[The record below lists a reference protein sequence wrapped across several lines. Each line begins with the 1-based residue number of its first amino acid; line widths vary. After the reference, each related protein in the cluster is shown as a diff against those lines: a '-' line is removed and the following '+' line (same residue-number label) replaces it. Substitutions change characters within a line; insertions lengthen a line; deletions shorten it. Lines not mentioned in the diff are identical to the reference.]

1 MQKRVQEI
9 ESLLKQFSDRSKVT
23 LKLAHELSLDS
34 GVNLISDHVLFIIID
49 KSEKYI
55 EKILNNLGADIS
67 SLQKQLSSS
76 LSLLKKS
83 QQENKIDK
91 SITKLI
97 DVARHLIIKNGDKVI
112 TQEIL
117 LLSLTC
123 VNNPGQKILFNE
135 GVNFNKLQDE
145 INRFRKGKKA
155 MNETAESG
163 FDTLNRFA
171 TNLTANAL
179 KGLLDPVIGR
189 DEEIRRVIQVLSR
202 RTKNNPVLIGEPG
215 VGKTAILEGLA
226 IRIAQDD
233 VPEKLKDKEIFSL
246 DLASILA
253 GAKFRG
259 DFEERLKSLLNEVE
273 KKRDKIVLFI
283 DELHSLVGAGGADGS
298 LDASNIFKPAL
309 ARGELHCVGATT
321 FEEYRK
327 YIEKDKALARRFQQV
342 YINEPDIENSISMMR
357 GLKEKYEL
365 FHGIT
370 ISDKALLASVHLS
383 SRYINDRFLPDKAI
397 DLIDE
402 AASRKRIEIDSKPDA
417 LDETDRRIIQLKIE
431 RKVLKKEKDQSSH
444 DRLDKVEDELKELQ
458 LISEKETKNWKLSK
472 KLIEDEQQR
481 KVDLE
486 NARNELD
493 IVKRDGDWER
503 AGEIS
508 YQVIPNLERKIT
520 ENETNADQIN
530 TIVSEQ
536 DVATVVS
543 KWTGIPLEKMMEF
556 ERIKLINIKDE
567 LKKSIIGQDIVID
580 AISKTIIRSRA
591 GLSDPTS
598 PLGSFIFLGSTGVGK
613 TETAKALAKFL
624 FNDSESL
631 IRIDMSEYMEKH
643 SISRLIGAPPGY
655 VGYDEGGVLTEAVIR
670 RPYRVILFDEIEKAH
685 LDVLN
690 LLLQVMDD
698 GRLTDSHGK
707 TVDFTNT
714 IIIMTSNMG
723 SEYFESN
730 LNFGE
735 KNEKTKSVIN
745 KVMNAVKSKLS
756 PEFINRLDEILFFSK
771 LGKSHVADI
780 VEIQLNY
787 LKNRLLL
794 NNYSIVWDDKV
805 CDTIALKGY
814 NPEYGARPIKREI
827 RDVVEDKISEMII
840 NNNIR
845 EGSVIR
851 IEVVDNNIEVNLV

>member
-1 MQKRVQEI
+1 M
-9 ESLLKQFSDRSKVT
+9 
-23 LKLAHELSLDS
+23 
-34 GVNLISDHVLFIIID
+34 
-49 KSEKYI
+49 
-55 EKILNNLGADIS
+55 
-67 SLQKQLSSS
+67 
-76 LSLLKKS
+76 SLLKKS

-493 IVKRDGDWER
+493 LVKRDGDWER

-730 LNFGE
+730 LNFSE

-745 KVMNAVKSKLS
+745 KVMNVVKSKLS

-827 RDVVEDKISEMII
+827 RDVVEDKISELII
-840 NNNIR
+840 NNNIK
-845 EGSVIR
+845 EGSVIM

>member
-1 MQKRVQEI
+1 M
-9 ESLLKQFSDRSKVT
+9 
-23 LKLAHELSLDS
+23 
-34 GVNLISDHVLFIIID
+34 
-49 KSEKYI
+49 
-55 EKILNNLGADIS
+55 
-67 SLQKQLSSS
+67 
-76 LSLLKKS
+76 SLLKKS

-123 VNNPGQKILFNE
+123 VNNPGQKLLLNE

-431 RKVLKKEKDQSSH
+431 RKVLKKEKDQSSY

-486 NARNELD
+486 NAKKELD

-520 ENETNADQIN
+520 ENETNAEQIN

-598 PLGSFIFLGSTGVGK
+598 PLGTFMFLGSTGVGK

-655 VGYDEGGVLTEAVIR
+655 VGYEEGGVLTEAVIR

-730 LNFGE
+730 LNFSE
-735 KNEKTKSVIN
+735 KNEKTKSVMN
-745 KVMNAVKSKLS
+745 KVMNVVKSKLS

-771 LGKSHVADI
+771 LGKSHVAEI
-780 VEIQLNY
+780 VEIQLNF

-840 NNNIR
+840 NNNIQ
-845 EGSVIR
+845 EGSVIK
-851 IEVVDNNIEVNLV
+851 IEVFNNNIEVNLV

>member
-1 MQKRVQEI
+1 M
-9 ESLLKQFSDRSKVT
+9 
-23 LKLAHELSLDS
+23 
-34 GVNLISDHVLFIIID
+34 
-49 KSEKYI
+49 
-55 EKILNNLGADIS
+55 
-67 SLQKQLSSS
+67 
-76 LSLLKKS
+76 SLLKKS

-123 VNNPGQKILFNE
+123 VNNPGQKLLLNE

-444 DRLDKVEDELKELQ
+444 DRLDKVEGELKELQ

-486 NARNELD
+486 NAKKELD

-520 ENETNADQIN
+520 ENETNAEQIN

-580 AISKTIIRSRA
+580 AISKTIFRSRA

-730 LNFGE
+730 LNFSE

-771 LGKSHVADI
+771 LGKSHVASI
-780 VEIQLNY
+780 VEIQLNH

-805 CDTIALKGY
+805 CDIIALKGY

-827 RDVVEDKISEMII
+827 RDVVEDKISELII
-840 NNNIR
+840 NNNIK
-845 EGSVIR
+845 EGSVIM

>member
-1 MQKRVQEI
+1 M
-9 ESLLKQFSDRSKVT
+9 
-23 LKLAHELSLDS
+23 
-34 GVNLISDHVLFIIID
+34 
-49 KSEKYI
+49 
-55 EKILNNLGADIS
+55 
-67 SLQKQLSSS
+67 
-76 LSLLKKS
+76 
-83 QQENKIDK
+83 
-91 SITKLI
+91 
-97 DVARHLIIKNGDKVI
+97 
-112 TQEIL
+112 
-117 LLSLTC
+117 
-123 VNNPGQKILFNE
+123 
-135 GVNFNKLQDE
+135 
-145 INRFRKGKKA
+145 
-155 MNETAESG
+155 
-163 FDTLNRFA
+163 
-171 TNLTANAL
+171 
-179 KGLLDPVIGR
+179 
-189 DEEIRRVIQVLSR
+189 
-202 RTKNNPVLIGEPG
+202 
-215 VGKTAILEGLA
+215 
-226 IRIAQDD
+226 
-233 VPEKLKDKEIFSL
+233 
-246 DLASILA
+246 
-253 GAKFRG
+253 
-259 DFEERLKSLLNEVE
+259 KSLLNEVE

-486 NARNELD
+486 NAKKELD

-520 ENETNADQIN
+520 ENETNAEQIN

-598 PLGSFIFLGSTGVGK
+598 PLGSFMFLGSTGVGK

-730 LNFGE
+730 LNFSE

-771 LGKSHVADI
+771 LGKSHVAKI
-780 VEIQLNY
+780 VEIQLNF

-840 NNNIR
+840 NNNIQ
-845 EGSVIR
+845 EGSVIK
-851 IEVVDNNIEVNLV
+851 IEVFNNNIEVNLV

>member
-1 MQKRVQEI
+1 M
-9 ESLLKQFSDRSKVT
+9 
-23 LKLAHELSLDS
+23 
-34 GVNLISDHVLFIIID
+34 
-49 KSEKYI
+49 
-55 EKILNNLGADIS
+55 
-67 SLQKQLSSS
+67 
-76 LSLLKKS
+76 SLLKKS

-123 VNNPGQKILFNE
+123 VNNPGQKLLLNE
-135 GVNFNKLQDE
+135 GVDFNKLQDE

-493 IVKRDGDWER
+493 LVKRDGDWER

-508 YQVIPNLERKIT
+508 YQIIPNLERKIT

-730 LNFGE
+730 LNFSE

-805 CDTIALKGY
+805 CDTIALKSY

-827 RDVVEDKISEMII
+827 RDVVEDKISELII
-840 NNNIR
+840 NNNIK
-845 EGSVIR
+845 EGSVIM

>member
-1 MQKRVQEI
+1 M
-9 ESLLKQFSDRSKVT
+9 
-23 LKLAHELSLDS
+23 
-34 GVNLISDHVLFIIID
+34 
-49 KSEKYI
+49 
-55 EKILNNLGADIS
+55 
-67 SLQKQLSSS
+67 
-76 LSLLKKS
+76 SLLKKS

-123 VNNPGQKILFNE
+123 VNNPGKKLLLNE

-486 NARNELD
+486 NAKKELD

-520 ENETNADQIN
+520 ENETNAEQIN

-730 LNFGE
+730 LNFSE

-827 RDVVEDKISEMII
+827 RDVVEDKISELII
-840 NNNIR
+840 NNNIK
-845 EGSVIR
+845 EGSVIM

>member
-1 MQKRVQEI
+1 M
-9 ESLLKQFSDRSKVT
+9 
-23 LKLAHELSLDS
+23 
-34 GVNLISDHVLFIIID
+34 N
-49 KSEKYI
+49 
-55 EKILNNLGADIS
+55 
-67 SLQKQLSSS
+67 SS

-226 IRIAQDD
+226 IRIAHDD

-431 RKVLKKEKDQSSH
+431 RKVLKKEKDQSSY
-444 DRLDKVEDELKELQ
+444 DRLDRVEGELKELQ

-493 IVKRDGDWER
+493 LVKRDGDWER

-745 KVMNAVKSKLS
+745 KVMNAVKAKLS

-771 LGKSHVADI
+771 LGKSHVANI

>member
-1 MQKRVQEI
+1 M
-9 ESLLKQFSDRSKVT
+9 
-23 LKLAHELSLDS
+23 
-34 GVNLISDHVLFIIID
+34 
-49 KSEKYI
+49 
-55 EKILNNLGADIS
+55 
-67 SLQKQLSSS
+67 
-76 LSLLKKS
+76 SLLKKS

-123 VNNPGQKILFNE
+123 VNNPGQKILLNE
-135 GVNFNKLQDE
+135 GVDFNKLQDE

-444 DRLDKVEDELKELQ
+444 DRLEKVEDELKELQ
-458 LISEKETKNWKLSK
+458 LLSEKESKNWKLSK

-486 NARNELD
+486 NAKKELD

-508 YQVIPNLERKIT
+508 YQIIPNLERKIT
-520 ENETNADQIN
+520 ENETNAEQIN

-730 LNFGE
+730 LNFSE

-780 VEIQLNY
+780 VEIQLNH

-805 CDTIALKGY
+805 CDTIALKSY

-827 RDVVEDKISEMII
+827 RDVVEDKISELII
-840 NNNIR
+840 NNNIK
-845 EGSVIR
+845 EGSVIM

>member
-1 MQKRVQEI
+1 M
-9 ESLLKQFSDRSKVT
+9 
-23 LKLAHELSLDS
+23 
-34 GVNLISDHVLFIIID
+34 
-49 KSEKYI
+49 
-55 EKILNNLGADIS
+55 
-67 SLQKQLSSS
+67 
-76 LSLLKKS
+76 SLLKKS
-83 QQENKIDK
+83 QQESKIDT

-97 DVARHLIIKNGDKVI
+97 DVARHLIIKNGDKVV

-226 IRIAQDD
+226 IRIAHDD

-283 DELHSLVGAGGADGS
+283 DELHSLVGAGGTDGS

-431 RKVLKKEKDQSSH
+431 RKVLKKEKDQSSY
-444 DRLDKVEDELKELQ
+444 DRLDRVEGELKELQ

-493 IVKRDGDWER
+493 LVKRDGDWER

-520 ENETNADQIN
+520 ENETNAEQIN

-745 KVMNAVKSKLS
+745 KVMNAVKAKLS

-780 VEIQLNY
+780 VEIQLNC

-840 NNNIR
+840 NHNIR
-845 EGSVIR
+845 KGSVIR

>member
-1 MQKRVQEI
+1 M
-9 ESLLKQFSDRSKVT
+9 L
-23 LKLAHELSLDS
+23 
-34 GVNLISDHVLFIIID
+34 
-49 KSEKYI
+49 Y
-55 EKILNNLGADIS
+55 NLGADVS
-67 SLQKQLSSS
+67 NLHKQLSTS

-123 VNNPGQKILFNE
+123 VNNPGQKLLLNE
-135 GVNFNKLQDE
+135 GVNFIKLQDE

-486 NARNELD
+486 NAKKELD

-520 ENETNADQIN
+520 ENETNAEQIN

-598 PLGSFIFLGSTGVGK
+598 PLGTFMFLGSTGVGK

-655 VGYDEGGVLTEAVIR
+655 VGYEEGGVLTEAVIR

-730 LNFGE
+730 LNFSE

-840 NNNIR
+840 NNNIQ
-845 EGSVIR
+845 EGSVIK
-851 IEVVDNNIEVNLV
+851 IEVFNNNIEVNLV

>member
-1 MQKRVQEI
+1 M
-9 ESLLKQFSDRSKVT
+9 
-23 LKLAHELSLDS
+23 
-34 GVNLISDHVLFIIID
+34 
-49 KSEKYI
+49 
-55 EKILNNLGADIS
+55 
-67 SLQKQLSSS
+67 
-76 LSLLKKS
+76 SLLKKS

-123 VNNPGQKILFNE
+123 VNNPGQKLLLNE
-135 GVNFNKLQDE
+135 GVDFNKLQDE

-226 IRIAQDD
+226 IRIAHDD

-493 IVKRDGDWER
+493 LVKRDGDWER

-745 KVMNAVKSKLS
+745 KVMNAVKAKLS

>member
-1 MQKRVQEI
+1 M
-9 ESLLKQFSDRSKVT
+9 
-23 LKLAHELSLDS
+23 
-34 GVNLISDHVLFIIID
+34 
-49 KSEKYI
+49 
-55 EKILNNLGADIS
+55 
-67 SLQKQLSSS
+67 
-76 LSLLKKS
+76 SLLKKS

-123 VNNPGQKILFNE
+123 VNNPGQKLLLNE
-135 GVNFNKLQDE
+135 GVDFNKLQDE

-486 NARNELD
+486 NAKKELD

-508 YQVIPNLERKIT
+508 YQIIPNLERKIT

-730 LNFGE
+730 LNFSE

-771 LGKSHVADI
+771 LGKSHAADI

-827 RDVVEDKISEMII
+827 RDVVEDKISELII
-840 NNNIR
+840 NNNIK
-845 EGSVIR
+845 EGSVIM

>member
-1 MQKRVQEI
+1 
-9 ESLLKQFSDRSKVT
+9 
-23 LKLAHELSLDS
+23 
-34 GVNLISDHVLFIIID
+34 
-49 KSEKYI
+49 
-55 EKILNNLGADIS
+55 
-67 SLQKQLSSS
+67 

-123 VNNPGQKILFNE
+123 VNNPGQKLLLNE
-135 GVNFNKLQDE
+135 GVDFNKLQDE

-730 LNFGE
+730 LNFSE

-745 KVMNAVKSKLS
+745 KVMNVVKSKLS

-780 VEIQLNY
+780 VEIQLNS

-805 CDTIALKGY
+805 CDTIALKSY

-827 RDVVEDKISEMII
+827 RDVVEDKISELII
-840 NNNIR
+840 NNNIK
-845 EGSVIR
+845 EGSVIM

>member
-1 MQKRVQEI
+1 M
-9 ESLLKQFSDRSKVT
+9 
-23 LKLAHELSLDS
+23 
-34 GVNLISDHVLFIIID
+34 
-49 KSEKYI
+49 
-55 EKILNNLGADIS
+55 
-67 SLQKQLSSS
+67 
-76 LSLLKKS
+76 SLLKKS

-97 DVARHLIIKNGDKVI
+97 DVARHLIIENGDKVI

-123 VNNPGQKILFNE
+123 VNNPGQKLLFNE
-135 GVNFNKLQDE
+135 GVDFNKLQDE

-163 FDTLNRFA
+163 FDTLNRFS

-283 DELHSLVGAGGADGS
+283 DELHSLVGAGGTDGS

-383 SRYINDRFLPDKAI
+383 SRYINERFLPDKAI

-444 DRLDKVEDELKELQ
+444 DRLEKVEDELKELQ
-458 LISEKETKNWKLSK
+458 LLSEKESKNWKLSK

-486 NARNELD
+486 NAKKELD

-508 YQVIPNLERKIT
+508 YQIIPNLERKIS
-520 ENETNADQIN
+520 ENETNAEQIN

-730 LNFGE
+730 LNFSE

-780 VEIQLNY
+780 VEIQLNH

-805 CDTIALKGY
+805 CDTIALKSY

-827 RDVVEDKISEMII
+827 RDVVGDKISELII
-840 NNNIR
+840 NNNIK
-845 EGSVIR
+845 EGSVIM

>member
-1 MQKRVQEI
+1 M
-9 ESLLKQFSDRSKVT
+9 
-23 LKLAHELSLDS
+23 
-34 GVNLISDHVLFIIID
+34 
-49 KSEKYI
+49 
-55 EKILNNLGADIS
+55 
-67 SLQKQLSSS
+67 
-76 LSLLKKS
+76 SLLKKS

-123 VNNPGQKILFNE
+123 VNNPGQKLLLNE
-135 GVNFNKLQDE
+135 GVDFNKLQDE

-493 IVKRDGDWER
+493 LVKREGDWER

-508 YQVIPNLERKIT
+508 YQIIPNLERKIT

-730 LNFGE
+730 LNFSE

-805 CDTIALKGY
+805 CDTIALKSY

-827 RDVVEDKISEMII
+827 RDVVEDKISELII
-840 NNNIR
+840 NNNIK
-845 EGSVIR
+845 EGSVIM

>member
-1 MQKRVQEI
+1 M
-9 ESLLKQFSDRSKVT
+9 
-23 LKLAHELSLDS
+23 
-34 GVNLISDHVLFIIID
+34 
-49 KSEKYI
+49 
-55 EKILNNLGADIS
+55 
-67 SLQKQLSSS
+67 S

-123 VNNPGQKILFNE
+123 VNNPGQKLLLNE
-135 GVNFNKLQDE
+135 GVDFNKLQDE

-730 LNFGE
+730 LNFSE

-745 KVMNAVKSKLS
+745 KVMNVVKSKLS

-780 VEIQLNY
+780 VEIQLNS

-805 CDTIALKGY
+805 CDTIALKSY

-827 RDVVEDKISEMII
+827 RDVVEDKISELII
-840 NNNIR
+840 NNNIK
-845 EGSVIR
+845 EGSVIM

>member
-1 MQKRVQEI
+1 M
-9 ESLLKQFSDRSKVT
+9 
-23 LKLAHELSLDS
+23 
-34 GVNLISDHVLFIIID
+34 N
-49 KSEKYI
+49 
-55 EKILNNLGADIS
+55 
-67 SLQKQLSSS
+67 SS

-226 IRIAQDD
+226 IRIAHDD

-431 RKVLKKEKDQSSH
+431 RKVLKKEKDQSSY
-444 DRLDKVEDELKELQ
+444 DRLDRVEGELKELQ

-493 IVKRDGDWER
+493 LVKRDGDWER

-730 LNFGE
+730 LNFVE

-745 KVMNAVKSKLS
+745 KVMNAVKAKLS

>member
-1 MQKRVQEI
+1 MNTI
-9 ESLLKQFSDRSKVT
+9 LTLSKSPKPVYQ
-23 LKLAHELSLDS
+23 LD
-34 GVNLISDHVLFIIID
+34 
-49 KSEKYI
+49 E
-55 EKILNNLGADIS
+55 
-67 SLQKQLSSS
+67 
-76 LSLLKKS
+76 
-83 QQENKIDK
+83 
-91 SITKLI
+91 SITRLI
-97 DVARHLIIKNGDKVI
+97 DVAKSLIKQNGDKVI

-123 VNNPGQKILFNE
+123 YKNSGYEILCNE
-135 GVNFNKLQDE
+135 GLTFNKLDGE
-145 INRFRKGKKA
+145 IKRFRKGKKA

-171 TNLTANAL
+171 TNLTAHAL

-226 IRIAQDD
+226 IRIAHDD
-233 VPEKLKDKEIFSL
+233 VPEKLKGKEIFSL

-273 KKRDKIVLFI
+273 KKKDNIILFI
-283 DELHSLVGAGGADGS
+283 DELHSLVGAGGTDGS

-327 YIEKDKALARRFQQV
+327 YIEKDKALARRFQQIYV
-342 YINEPDIENSISMMR
+342 NEPDIENTISMMR

-370 ISDKALLASVHLS
+370 IADKALLSSVHLS
-383 SRYINDRFLPDKAI
+383 SRYISDRFLPDKAI

-431 RKVLKKEKDQSSH
+431 RKVLKKEKDQSSQE
-444 DRLDKVEDELKELQ
+444 RLDKVEEELKELE
-458 LISEKETKNWKLSK
+458 LLSGKETKKWKLSK
-472 KLIEDEQQR
+472 VIIEEDQQR
-481 KVDLE
+481 KIDLE

-493 IVKRDGDWER
+493 KVKRDGDWER
-503 AGEIS
+503 AGELS
-508 YQVIPNLERKIT
+508 YQIIPNLETKIL
-520 ENETNADQIN
+520 ENEIEADFIN
-530 TIVSEQ
+530 TIVSEE
-536 DVATVVS
+536 DVAAVVS

-556 ERIKLINIKDE
+556 ERDKLLKIEDE
-567 LKKSIIGQDIVID
+567 LKRSIIGQDIVIN

-591 GLSDPTS
+591 GLSDPSS

-613 TETAKALAKFL
+613 TETAKTLAKFL
-624 FNDSESL
+624 FNETESL

-655 VGYDEGGVLTEAVIR
+655 GGYDEGGVLTEAVRR

-685 LDVLN
+685 SDVLN

-707 TVDFTNT
+707 TVNFTNT
-714 IIIMTSNMG
+714 IIIMTSNIG
-723 SEYFESN
+723 SEFFESN
-730 LNFGE
+730 LNFSE
-735 KNEKTKSVIN
+735 TNEKTKSVIH
-745 KVMNAVKSKLS
+745 KVMTAVKSKLS

-771 LGKSHVADI
+771 LGKSHIARI
-780 VEIQLNY
+780 VEIQLNQ
-787 LKNRLLL
+787 LKKRLLS
-794 NNYSIVWDDKV
+794 NNYLIEWDDKV
-805 CDTIALKGY
+805 SGIIALKGY
-814 NPEYGARPIKREI
+814 SPEYGARPIKREI
-827 RDVVEDKISEMII
+827 RNVVENKISEMII
-840 NNNIR
+840 NNDIKEGGIIR
-845 EGSVIR
+845 VEVIN
-851 IEVVDNNIEVNLV
+851 NNIEVSLA

>member
-1 MQKRVQEI
+1 M
-9 ESLLKQFSDRSKVT
+9 
-23 LKLAHELSLDS
+23 
-34 GVNLISDHVLFIIID
+34 IS
-49 KSEKYI
+49 
-55 EKILNNLGADIS
+55 
-67 SLQKQLSSS
+67 
-76 LSLLKKS
+76 LKKTKKDS
-83 QQENKIDK
+83 QFDE
-91 SITKLI
+91 SITTLI
-97 DVARHLIIKNGDKVI
+97 DVASSLIKQNGDKVI
-112 TQEIL
+112 TLEIL
-117 LLSLTC
+117 LLSLTYMK
-123 VNNPGQKILFNE
+123 NFGQKILHNE
-135 GVNFNKLQDE
+135 GLTFNKLQDE
-145 INRFRKGKKA
+145 IIRFRKGKKA
-155 MNETAESG
+155 MDESAESG

-171 TNLTANAL
+171 INLTENAI

-226 IRIAQDD
+226 IRIAHND
-233 VPEKLKDKEIFSL
+233 VPEKLKGKEIFSL

-273 KKRDKIVLFI
+273 KKKDKIVLFI
-283 DELHSLVGAGGADGS
+283 DELHSLVGAGGTDGS

-342 YINEPDIENSISMMR
+342 YINEPDIENTISMMR

-370 ISDKALLASVHLS
+370 IADKALLASVHLS
-383 SRYINDRFLPDKAI
+383 SRYISERFLPDKAI

-431 RKVLKKEKDQSSH
+431 RKVLKKEKDKSSK
-444 DRLDKVEDELKELQ
+444 DRLDKVEVELKELEF
-458 LISEKETKNWKLSK
+458 LSEKATQNWILSK
-472 KLIEDEQQR
+472 KIIEDDQQR
-481 KVDLE
+481 KIDLE

-493 IVKRDGDWER
+493 NVKRNGNWEK
-503 AGEIS
+503 AGELS
-508 YQVIPNLERKIT
+508 YQIIPNLEKKIID
-520 ENETNADQIN
+520 NEIEADFIN
-530 TIVSEQ
+530 TIVTEE
-536 DVATVVS
+536 DVASVVS
-543 KWTGIPLEKMMEF
+543 KWTGIPLEKMLEF
-556 ERIKLINIKDE
+556 ERVKLLKIEDE
-567 LKKSIIGQDIVID
+567 LKRSIIGQDFVIN

-591 GLSDPTS
+591 GLSDPSS
-598 PLGSFIFLGSTGVGK
+598 PLGSFMFLGSTGVGK
-613 TETAKALAKFL
+613 TETAKTLAKFL
-624 FNDSESL
+624 FNETESL

-655 VGYDEGGVLTEAVIR
+655 IGYDEGGVLTEAVRR

-685 LDVLN
+685 SDVLN

-698 GRLTDSHGK
+698 GRLTDSQGK

-714 IIIMTSNMG
+714 LIIMTSNMG
-723 SEYFESN
+723 SEFFESN
-730 LNFGE
+730 INFSE
-735 KNEKTKSVIN
+735 KNEKTKSVILR
-745 KVMNAVKSKLS
+745 VMNAVKSKLS

-771 LGKSHVADI
+771 LGKSHISEI
-780 VEIQLNY
+780 VEIQLNQ
-787 LKNRLLL
+787 LKKRLLS
-794 NNYSIVWDDKV
+794 NNYFIDWDDRV
-805 CDTIALKGY
+805 SDTIALKGY

-827 RDVVEDKISEMII
+827 RNVVEDKISEMII
-840 NNNIR
+840 NNDIKKGNTIIV
-845 EGSVIR
+845 EVIN
-851 IEVVDNNIEVNLV
+851 NNIEVSVV

>member
-1 MQKRVQEI
+1 M
-9 ESLLKQFSDRSKVT
+9 
-23 LKLAHELSLDS
+23 
-34 GVNLISDHVLFIIID
+34 
-49 KSEKYI
+49 
-55 EKILNNLGADIS
+55 
-67 SLQKQLSSS
+67 
-76 LSLLKKS
+76 SLLKKS

-123 VNNPGQKILFNE
+123 VNNPGKKLLLNE

-431 RKVLKKEKDQSSH
+431 RKVLKKEKDQSSY

-486 NARNELD
+486 NAKKELD

-520 ENETNADQIN
+520 ENETNAEQIN

-598 PLGSFIFLGSTGVGK
+598 PLGTFMFLGSTGVGK

-655 VGYDEGGVLTEAVIR
+655 VGYEEGGVLTEAVIR

-730 LNFGE
+730 LNFSE
-735 KNEKTKSVIN
+735 KNEKTKSVMN
-745 KVMNAVKSKLS
+745 KVMNVVKSKLS

-771 LGKSHVADI
+771 LGKSHVAKI
-780 VEIQLNY
+780 VEIQLNF

-840 NNNIR
+840 NNNIQ
-845 EGSVIR
+845 EGSVIK
-851 IEVVDNNIEVNLV
+851 IEVFNNNIEVNLV